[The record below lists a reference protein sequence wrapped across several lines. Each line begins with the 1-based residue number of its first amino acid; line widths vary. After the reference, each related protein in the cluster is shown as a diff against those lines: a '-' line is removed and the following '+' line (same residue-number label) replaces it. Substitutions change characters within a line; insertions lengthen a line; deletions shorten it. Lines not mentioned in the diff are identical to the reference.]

1 MNVNKLE
8 KAYFYNSS
16 HRNVV
21 ADISWLTEKLY
32 KERDSILI
40 CCKDQETVEV
50 IDDFLWR
57 YKEDGFIP
65 HSIEKKERSSI
76 YPVLITTDID
86 EEHKL
91 VRHTLVARLNVW
103 KRSIDAEAAEY
114 LHYGA
119 TTVDIWDT
127 VLVLQI
133 KDSIDLLIDDLLEI
147 EDYLLTLTKDNLNTY
162 MPGRTLGQHALPIT
176 FGKKTST
183 WLAENRR
190 NLSLIHI

>member
-8 KAYFYNSS
+8 KAYFYNCSY
-16 HRNVV
+16 RNVV

-86 EEHKL
+86 EEHKHNVL
-91 VRHTLVARLNVW
+91 LALSGVLIEEKSWQKFTKAYYFFDDQENGEKENARTMWRSLSALNVDCKYW
-103 KRSIDAEAAEY
+103 VNKGNKWVLARS
-114 LHYGA
+114 
-119 TTVDIWDT
+119 
-127 VLVLQI
+127 
-133 KDSIDLLIDDLLEI
+133 S
-147 EDYLLTLTKDNLNTY
+147 
-162 MPGRTLGQHALPIT
+162 
-176 FGKKTST
+176 
-183 WLAENRR
+183 
-190 NLSLIHI
+190 